1 MHLVMHKWTPSGH
14 IARDHFRGEKK
25 GLSVNS
31 ENPVLVLVLADAP

>member
-1 MHLVMHKWTPSGH
+1 MHLVKQKWAPSGY
-14 IARDHFRGEKK
+14 IACVHFRGKKK